1 MCQTTVICEYLGQQF
16 GLYPDT
22 DTNVWRARQ
31 INQTIHDF
39 QNEGDIFSYSYRR
52 SFTKVHT
59 SVLGPIFS
67 DDIFII
73 LMPTYQIKIDI
84 IRNNLL

>member
-1 MCQTTVICEYLGQQF
+1 MSLHIYCVLFCYSGDLKMCQTTVICEYLGQQF

-39 QNEGDIFSYSYRR
+39 TKDDTQNTLHRWGSAQR
-52 SFTKVHT
+52 VA
-59 SVLGPIFS
+59 
-67 DDIFII
+67 
-73 LMPTYQIKIDI
+73 
-84 IRNNLL
+84 